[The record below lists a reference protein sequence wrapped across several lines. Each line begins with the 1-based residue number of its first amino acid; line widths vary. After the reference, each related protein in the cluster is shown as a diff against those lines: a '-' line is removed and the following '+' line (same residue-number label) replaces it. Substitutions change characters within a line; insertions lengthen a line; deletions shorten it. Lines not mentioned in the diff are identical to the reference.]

1 MDVVQNMI
9 GILKPTQEPAS
20 PCESELSFTEEL
32 HVGREIVEHIIES
45 SDSEESKGI
54 DQSESNYY
62 RKLFGLNPIEHLTKG
77 LKLESIEE
85 LTPQL

>member
-1 MDVVQNMI
+1 MPV
-9 GILKPTQEPAS
+9 S
-20 PCESELSFTEEL
+20 PCRSEVPFTKEL

-62 RKLFGLNPIEHLTKG
+62 RKLFGLSPIGPLTIE
-77 LKLESIEE
+77 LRREDIEE
-85 LTPQL
+85 LTP